1 MNSNENTGLIGDQTT
16 VTSQQFDILK
26 KISKI
31 RVIYLRAFKL
41 SMSQQLD
48 IDLPL
53 LFKEGN
59 NEQLF
64 KDIKSAII
72 LRLVKYMDERYMS
85 VLDQPDVQ
93 EKLNEYY
100 RIDSSYQNRSAK
112 FALLAAEEETSL
124 KQEALD
130 KIRQKRSSMHEL
142 VGQTNRIKEE
152 KYEQLNAIFD
162 DIVLNICK
170 YDSVGAYQFDKEK
183 LFD

>member
-1 MNSNENTGLIGDQTT
+1 MNSNENTCQINDQTT

-48 IDLPL
+48 IDLPA
-53 LFKEGN
+53 LFKNGD
-59 NEQLF
+59 EQLF

-72 LRLVKYMDERYMS
+72 LNLVKYMDERYMS
-85 VLDQPDVQ
+85 VLDKPEVQ
-93 EKLNEYY
+93 DRLNEYY
-100 RIDSSYQNRSAK
+100 RIDSSYQNKSAK
-112 FALLAAEEETSL
+112 FALLAAEEETSI

-130 KIRQKRSSMHEL
+130 SIRKRRASMQEL
-142 VGQTNRIKEE
+142 VGETNRIKEE
-152 KYEQLNAIFD
+152 KYEKLNAIFD
-162 DIVLNICK
+162 DIVFNICK
-170 YDSVGAYQFDKEK
+170 YDSVGAYQFDKED

>member
-1 MNSNENTGLIGDQTT
+1 MNSNENTCQISDQTM
-16 VTSQQFDILK
+16 VTSQQFDILR

-41 SMSQQLD
+41 SMSQRLD
-48 IDLPL
+48 IDLAL
-53 LFKEGN
+53 LFKDGS
-59 NEQLF
+59 EQMY
-64 KDIKSAII
+64 KDIKAAII
-72 LRLVKYMDERYMS
+72 LNLVKYMDERYMS

-112 FALLAAEEETSL
+112 FALLAAEEETSI

-130 KIRQKRSSMHEL
+130 KIRQRRQLMQEL

-152 KYEQLNAIFD
+152 KYEKLNAIFD

-170 YDSVGAYQFDKEK
+170 YDSVGAHQFDKEG

>member
-1 MNSNENTGLIGDQTT
+1 MNSNENTVQITDQTT
-16 VTSQQFDILK
+16 VTSHQFDILK

-53 LFKEGN
+53 LFKDG
-59 NEQLF
+59 NEQMY

-72 LRLVKYMDERYMS
+72 LNLVKYMDERYMS

-100 RIDSSYQNRSAK
+100 RIDSSYQNKSTK
-112 FALLAAEEETSL
+112 FALLAAEEETSI
-124 KQEALD
+124 KQDAINM
-130 KIRQKRSSMHEL
+130 IRKRREL
-142 VGQTNRIKEE
+142 MQEQVGQTNRIKEQ
-152 KYEQLNAIFD
+152 KYEKLNAIFD
-162 DIVLNICK
+162 DIVFNICK
-170 YDSVGAYQFDKEK
+170 YDSVGNYQFDKED
-183 LFD
+183 LLN